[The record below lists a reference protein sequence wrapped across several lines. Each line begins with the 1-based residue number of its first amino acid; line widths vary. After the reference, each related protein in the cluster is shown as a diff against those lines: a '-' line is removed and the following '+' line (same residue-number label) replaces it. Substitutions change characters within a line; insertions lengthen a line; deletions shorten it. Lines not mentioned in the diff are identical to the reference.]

1 MGSVTAAPVAGV
13 SPFGELDEHD
23 DTIVTVRFGGP
34 DDPTPRR
41 RSPSPTTVT
50 RDSRFAFPAPLT
62 RHPGASVHPTASADT
77 SAFVHP
83 AELAHPAAFP
93 QPTAFVHPAAFED
106 PTAFD
111 HKTAFEHP
119 AAFERSAEDAAP
131 GPDGEP
137 PPHGRPP
144 PPRLEVELIPLEPDE
159 DP

>member
-83 AELAHPAAFP
+83 AGLAPPAAFP
-93 QPTAFVHPAAFED
+93 QPTVFVHPTTFEH
-106 PTAFD
+106 P
-111 HKTAFEHP
+111 TAFEHTT
-119 AAFERSAEDAAP
+119 ALERSGEDAASV
-131 GPDGEP
+131 PDVEP
-137 PPHGRPP
+137 PPHHRRP

>member
-13 SPFGELDEHD
+13 SPFEELDEHD

-62 RHPGASVHPTASADT
+62 RHPGASVHPTAPADT

-83 AELAHPAAFP
+83 AGLAPPAAFP
-93 QPTAFVHPAAFED
+93 QPTVFVHP
-106 PTAFD
+106 
-111 HKTAFEHP
+111 TAFEHT
-119 AAFERSAEDAAP
+119 AAFERTGEDAAP